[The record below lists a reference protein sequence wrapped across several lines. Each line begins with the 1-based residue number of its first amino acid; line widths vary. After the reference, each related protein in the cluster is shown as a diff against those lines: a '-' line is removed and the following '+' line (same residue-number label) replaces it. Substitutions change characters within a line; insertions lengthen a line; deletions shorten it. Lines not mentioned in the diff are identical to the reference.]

1 MAPMARIS
9 RRASLRMLG
18 LASVGGLA
26 AACQILPTARPTTV
40 AEAPTP
46 APTSTA
52 TAMPTVAP
60 TGVASA
66 VPGLSV
72 GVSGARVAI
81 DLDADTLDPAGQT
94 NPTIASIV
102 DHMAE
107 TLVRANTDGSLGPGL
122 ARSWTVSAD
131 AKTFIFDL
139 RPDVVFHDGSPLT
152 AEAAAGSL
160 RRFLG
165 AQLRVPLRAP
175 FDASLVD
182 TVSAVD
188 PKTLRV
194 TLKQTSRVFLA
205 KLSAT
210 ELAIVSPAHAR
221 AYPDTFND
229 EPIGTGPYRFKERRR
244 GESVVLERFDRYW
257 GRPPALPT
265 LQFRI
270 VPEAATR
277 QSLLLANQVEV
288 MVQPTLADL
297 PALAKNAQVSVLTTP
312 TARTAFVALD
322 LTLPGGTP
330 LAIKKVRQALN
341 FAIDR
346 DAIIR
351 NVLFGTATPL
361 DAPLAPG
368 VSGYARVGSYAYDP
382 NRARSLLSEG
392 GTPRLQLRFLHLTG
406 RSVSDALAA
415 QIAQAVAGYLHDAGA
430 DTDLIGADWASFL
443 AAVNVP
449 EDRGTAHMHLFNW
462 TPALLDASQAMT
474 QFVRGQ
480 WPPQGLA
487 TSHYWNPKVE
497 LLVSQ
502 AERERDDARRQELY
516 AEAERIVWDDAPWIF
531 LWSPSMTLVH
541 TSRVKGLTALPT
553 EKFSA
558 AYLEPA

>member
-1 MAPMARIS
+1 MARIS
-9 RRASLRMLG
+9 RRAALRTLG

-26 AACQILPTARPTTV
+26 AACQISPTTLPTTV
-40 AEAPTP
+40 AGPP
-46 APTSTA
+46 APTLTPTA
-52 TAMPTVAP
+52 TVVPTVAA
-60 TGVASA
+60 TRVASA
-66 VPGLSV
+66 VPSV
-72 GVSGARVAI
+72 SLGVSGARVAI

-102 DHMAE
+102 DHIAE
-107 TLVRANTDGSLGPGL
+107 TLVRANPDGSLGPGL
-122 ARSWTVSAD
+122 AQSWTVSTD
-131 AKTFIFDL
+131 ARTFTFDL
-139 RPDVVFHDGSPLT
+139 RRGVVFHDGSPLT
-152 AEAAAGSL
+152 AAAAAASL
-160 RRFLG
+160 ERFLG

-175 FDASLVD
+175 FDPTLVD
-182 TVSAVD
+182 TVNAVD
-188 PKTLRV
+188 ANTLRV
-194 TLKQTSRVFLA
+194 RLKQASRVFLA
-205 KLSAT
+205 KLAAT

-244 GESVVLERFDRYW
+244 GESVVLERFDGYW

-297 PALAKNAQVSVLTTP
+297 PSLAKNAQIGVMRTP

-330 LAIKKVRQALN
+330 LSIKKIRQALN

-361 DAPLAPG
+361 DAPLSPH
-368 VSGYARVGSYAYDP
+368 VSGYARVGSYAYDL

-392 GTPRLQLRFLHLTG
+392 GAPRLQLRFLHLTG
-406 RSVSDALAA
+406 RSVNDVLAA
-415 QIAQAVAGYLHDAGA
+415 QVAQAVAGYLHDAGV
-430 DTDLIGADWASFL
+430 DTDLVGADWATFL
-443 AAVNVP
+443 AAINVP
-449 EDRGTAHMHLFNW
+449 EDRGIAHMHLFNW

-474 QFVRGQ
+474 QFVRSQ

-516 AEAERIVWDDAPWIF
+516 AEAQRIVWDDAPWIF
-531 LWSPSMTLVH
+531 LWSPSMALVH
-541 TSRVKGLTALPT
+541 TSRVKGLTAFATERFSLAAAEPT
-553 EKFSA
+553 
-558 AYLEPA
+558 